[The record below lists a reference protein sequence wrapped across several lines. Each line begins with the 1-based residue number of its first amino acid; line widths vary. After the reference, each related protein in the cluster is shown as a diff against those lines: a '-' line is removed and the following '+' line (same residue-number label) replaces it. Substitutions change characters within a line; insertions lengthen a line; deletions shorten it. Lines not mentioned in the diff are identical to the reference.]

1 MTSVDVET
9 IDPGRHIPEASPAR
23 WVRRNLFRTW
33 YDSSITIGFGVFFV
47 WVLVG
52 VVRFL
57 LTADYT
63 ILRRNLALFILGGF
77 PRDQLYRPA
86 AAVLLIAFATGV
98 AAGALAAQRREI
110 AAATGVGYRPG
121 RVIDIVRR
129 FWPALLLVVILL
141 ILTETMTPTLVALGA
156 LGLGILGAWSGRRI
170 PARSRRLVWA
180 GLLALPFVVYFVLAG
195 LGGVGWRG
203 WGGLHLN
210 LFVTIAGILLA
221 FPLGLLL
228 ALGRRSSLPAVRTL
242 SVAYIEFIRGVPL
255 ITLLLMGV
263 FAIGFFLPSGVRPG
277 TVTRVL
283 IAITLFES
291 AYIAEVVRGGLQAV
305 PRGQVEA
312 AQALGM
318 TPWSIMRQIVLPQAL
333 RATIPAMVGQFISLY
348 KDTTLVGVV
357 GLPEVLNVAQ
367 DVNTQPEFLAQGL
380 ERLTLPFAGLIFW
393 VGSYTMS
400 REARRLER
408 RLGVGER

>member
-1 MTSVDVET
+1 VTVAEVKEAA
-9 IDPGRHIPEASPAR
+9 GRPTREGSPVKWA
-23 WVRRNLFRTW
+23 RRNLFRTW
-33 YDSSITIGFGVFFV
+33 YDSLITIGFGVMFV
-47 WVLVG
+47 WVLLG

-57 LTADYT
+57 VTADYT
-63 ILRRNLALFILGGF
+63 ILRRNLALFMLGSF
-77 PRDQLYRPA
+77 PRDQLHRPA
-86 AAVLLIAFATGV
+86 AALLLVALAIGLAT
-98 AAGALAAQRREI
+98 GALAAQRRELS
-110 AAATGVGYRPG
+110 ATTGVAYQSS

-129 FWPALLLVVILL
+129 FWPVLLLVLILL
-141 ILTETMTPTLVALGA
+141 ALTETITPTLVALGS
-156 LGLGILGAWSGRRI
+156 LGSGIVGVLAGRRI
-170 PARSRRLVWA
+170 PVRFRRLVWA
-180 GLLALPFVVYFVLAG
+180 ALLVLPFFVYMILASF
-195 LGGVGWRG
+195 GGVGWRG

-210 LFVTIAGILLA
+210 LFVTLAGILFA
-221 FPLGLLL
+221 FPLGLFL
-228 ALGRRSSLPAVRTL
+228 ALGRRSSLPAIRTL
-242 SVAYIEFIRGVPL
+242 SVTYIEFIRGVPL
-255 ITLLLMGV
+255 IALLLMGV
-263 FAIGFFLPSGVRPG
+263 FAIGFFLPSGLRPG

-305 PRGQVEA
+305 PTGQVEA

-318 TPWSIMRQIVLPQAL
+318 SRWSIMRRIVLPQAL

-367 DVNTQPEFLAQGL
+367 DVNTQPQFLAQGL